1 MIILRKDKLN
11 LVEPD
16 NEVMRAPPALY
27 DFTNEGESAPGIST
41 VLFERMK
48 QLGGVGLSANQ
59 VGLDLRVFVMGL
71 GETKIAVF
79 NPEIIEY
86 SDIEELF
93 NEGCLSYPGI
103 VLGIKRPIKI
113 KATYQNETGQIIEQE
128 FNGLTARIFQHEY
141 DHMNGTDYTDRVSK
155 FKLDYAKKKVEK
167 CVIEGKVVD
176 TDWDRMHTYYSKIY
190 PNIIAQ
196 LEKEA
201 GITAK
206 T

>member
-11 LVEPD
+11 LVEPTD
-16 NEVMRAPPALY
+16 EVMNKPPAPY
-27 DFTNEGESAPGIST
+27 DFETEGESAPGVST

-86 SDIEELF
+86 NTKEELF

-103 VLGIKRPIKI
+103 MLSIKRPTTIKVR
-113 KATYQNETGQIIEQE
+113 YQDETGQYIENE
-128 FNGLTARIFQHEY
+128 FNGLTARVFQHEF
-141 DHMNGTDYTDRVSK
+141 DHMNGTDYTHRVSK
-155 FKLDYAKKKVEK
+155 FKLDFAKKKFENKRKKIIKKYAVK
-167 CVIEGKVVD
+167 TMIEALND
-176 TDWDRMHTYYSKIY
+176 SKDS
-190 PNIIAQ
+190 N
-196 LEKEA
+196 
-201 GITAK
+201 
-206 T
+206 